1 MRTVF
6 IANRA
11 AVCGATAALLV
22 GLGGCRTR
30 PPHINP
36 PAGIYACPAEV
47 SITAKHHHAK
57 IFFTTDDSAPT
68 KLSPKYTG
76 PFLAANIETVKAIA
90 QTEDDEPSRVR
101 TETYTCQPEVNQADV
116 AVLLQQ
122 ALNLPAPI
130 HPVQYADV
138 QPSDLIY
145 PGAQALAPFTNRQV
159 LCPVCLLSAN
169 FSPQRATS
177 RAEAAVILVSILMAA
192 QKLQLLDAA
201 ASNTVLATVPDAT
214 TLPLFARRYLATA
227 IQNGILILQPGNTI
241 QAGQPYL
248 HADLAAALTAIQ
260 AHFGTVVVPPQ

>member
-1 MRTVF
+1 MAHLCIVRGHMRTVF

-145 PGAQALAPFTNRQV
+145 PGAQA
-159 LCPVCLLSAN
+159 
-169 FSPQRATS
+169 QRRMRESFGGWPCIRMATRKM
-177 RAEAAVILVSILMAA
+177 RA
-192 QKLQLLDAA
+192 
-201 ASNTVLATVPDAT
+201 AT
-214 TLPLFARRYLATA
+214 
-227 IQNGILILQPGNTI
+227 Q
-241 QAGQPYL
+241 
-248 HADLAAALTAIQ
+248 
-260 AHFGTVVVPPQ
+260 VPPAVHNRTPAKPAHGFPGRTPPEA